1 MALKLDFDEL
11 PKSGIE
17 KLYKFKKFDDDGWY
31 KDILKNGLWLSSRTE
46 LNDPDDCRVPYD
58 FELCSEDQMKS
69 LMFSLLPENLPGLTK
84 IQIVENQY
92 RERKSNPD
100 LYKKFANEFIDNR
113 IGVVSFTK
121 DFNEYMWKEYA
132 DDNKGFCVEFDAM
145 GLFKLFEDRF
155 QSTGRRIFIFKI
167 QYVEKL
173 PVVNPC
179 IASLDEKSQLFR
191 FKTKK
196 WSIENEWRAVC
207 FEKSKVLESIDV
219 GCIKKI
225 YFGSN
230 CIEKNI
236 LIAKE
241 LLKKSNT
248 GIEIFKMK
256 AKNEAN
262 TLEFDPIPLE

>member
-1 MALKLDFDEL
+1 MAFKLDFDEL

-17 KLYKFKKFDDDGWY
+17 KLYKFKKFDDDSWY

-132 DDNKGFCVEFDAM
+132 EEHKGFCVEFDAI
-145 GLFKLFEDRF
+145 KLFELFEKRF
-155 QSTGRRIFIFKI
+155 QSTGRRVFIFRAH
-167 QYVEKL
+167 YVNEL

-179 IASLDEKSQLFR
+179 IASLNEKSQLFR
-191 FKTKK
+191 FKTMK
-196 WSIENEWRAVC
+196 WANENEWRAVC
-207 FEKSKVLESIDV
+207 FEKSKQLEPIDTE
-219 GCIKKI
+219 CIKKI
-225 YFGSN
+225 YFGSKAL
-230 CIEKNI
+230 EKNI
-236 LIAKE
+236 LTAKE
-241 LLKKSNT
+241 ILKKSNP
-248 GIEIFKMK
+248 GIELFMMR

-262 TLEFDPIPLE
+262 EPEFDPISIE